1 MHLVHKRL
9 DVGRQDRVID
19 HLVEDQLIAAT
30 EAEELR
36 STHGDT
42 AATALLV
49 DDRVDEDSLLQ
60 HLAVAFD
67 CPPAGYGDG
76 LYVERAV
83 FDELDTELVRKY
95 EIIPVRRRAHERV
108 DVIVVEPLNEMA
120 RKILEEQFDTPV
132 RQYIWPRVRYLQA
145 RHFFVGDPLPDSV
158 RDYIRDHPVTFG
170 YATPEDEIDV
180 HRALRDSTSLHV
192 HQWSRS
198 DVRNFIANCYDRDTL
213 LKVLLGFA
221 GHWLTNRLIVVFGKE
236 GIQPYFVEEWPQLD
250 EHVDDLDA
258 LRALRVDSA
267 GNSPIRTQDAWQSG
281 SCGDLGLGELFDKLD
296 VTPPELLAS
305 FPLQL
310 GGRNA
315 MSLIGVPTDRS
326 AAVRLDELSDDF
338 DLEPLVEAT
347 DWVGDQLEAMI
358 KRAKQDTL
366 PPPADRVPALPKPKS
381 QLGLGFED
389 SLVEQ
394 EIARRQNNQSRHR
407 WEIVDISHVIEESSA
422 ADEQDNAEAST
433 PLEEPSDADEKRQFA
448 DASAPLEES
457 SYTDDEQP
465 IADASTPLEESS
477 ESADASEALVEASQP
492 LEIEGQ
498 PSSSV
503 VEVVADALG
512 SDESSTSQTTSQQAP
527 SSESESVSDDD
538 ATSTES
544 TDSNVSDGRASPET
558 DVGATSYGMPT
569 ADIPESSD
577 ALVNATDSETQS
589 TANDE
594 VNADIGDVDSD
605 AGLASGS
612 SDVSDGWSD
621 VLHEVSEHRLQ
632 DGESS
637 SPTSDAKSDDDT
649 GEGQSV
655 EAGGVGDD
663 PSKTVEQHDFTDG
676 GDATNDEPQDADSG
690 DGPSGL
696 SIPTGPS
703 GVPMAQILRRPNRA
717 SEDATAPA
725 SASSGDDEQ
734 SSAGANGTTGRTMM
748 GLGEIPSLADDSNID
763 SEADDDAE
771 LAAGTS
777 ASLAGADSRPGGT
790 VQMDADSARTQT
802 FGEFLDDME
811 SEHIQEEASDA
822 FDDDPLTVPVDAIE
836 ELESGP
842 MAVEIEESL
851 ALLDSP
857 AKDEAFAAAEHL
869 ATVGTSVLPKLDDPF
884 PGRLFVDRY
893 QYSVDT
899 LPAVNDHGPVLEALV
914 RIGTPSLGLVD
925 KYLDAN
931 SLECRFYAT
940 YLLTEL
946 PAEPLLETLSQ
957 RLFDRDQ
964 QTRKIARDII
974 YAHRHIEDFEE
985 QVIESLRA
993 VLADSSEESRV
1004 EIAADCV
1011 RLFKDIASVPL
1022 LIEHLQGHSEPVRD
1036 AVHRAL
1042 REITF
1047 QSLAPSPSEWRRW
1060 WFDADGQPRWK
1071 WLVDAMDSEYKEM
1084 RLLAFDEIEQLPG
1097 VDIDYH
1103 PEQPTK
1109 LRGRAQQQL
1118 TELFEQQQNS

>member
-19 HLVEDQLIAAT
+19 HLVEEQLIAAP

-49 DDRVDEDSLLQ
+49 DDRVDEDTLLQ
-60 HLAVAFD
+60 HLAIAFD
-67 CPPAGYGDG
+67 CPPAGYSDG

-83 FDELDTELVRKY
+83 FDELDTELIRKY
-95 EIIPVRRRAHERV
+95 EVIPVRRRAHERV

-120 RKILEEQFDTPV
+120 RTILEEQFDTPI
-132 RQYIWPRVRYLQA
+132 RQYIWPRLRYLQA

-158 RDYIRDHPVTFG
+158 RDYVRDHPVTFG

-198 DVRNFIANCYDRDTL
+198 DVRDFIANCYDRDTL

-221 GHWLTNRLIVVFGKE
+221 GRWLTNRLIVVFGKE

-258 LRALRVDSA
+258 LRGLRVDSA
-267 GNSPIRTQDAWQSG
+267 GESPIRTQDAWQSG
-281 SCGDLGLGELFDKLD
+281 SCQDLGLGELFDKLD
-296 VTPPELLAS
+296 VTPPELLAA

-338 DLEPLVEAT
+338 DLELLVEAT
-347 DWVGDQLEAMI
+347 GWVGDQLEAMI
-358 KRAKQDTL
+358 KRAKQDSL
-366 PPPADRVPALPKPKS
+366 PPPADRVPALPKPKN

-394 EIARRQNNQSRHR
+394 EIARRQSNQSRHR
-407 WEIVDISHVIEESSA
+407 WGIVDISHVIEESSA
-422 ADEQDNAEAST
+422 ADDERDIAETST
-433 PLEEPSDADEKRQFA
+433 PLGEPSETDDEQQFA
-448 DASAPLEES
+448 DAS
-457 SYTDDEQP
+457 TP
-465 IADASTPLEESS
+465 IEESS
-477 ESADASEALVEASQP
+477 ERVDDSESLVEPSQP
-492 LEIEGQ
+492 LEVEGQ

-512 SDESSTSQTTSQQAP
+512 SDESSTSPTP
-527 SSESESVSDDD
+527 SHQDPISESNDD
-538 ATSTES
+538 A
-544 TDSNVSDGRASPET
+544 ASANSADRDVEDERPSPDA

-577 ALVNATDSETQS
+577 ALVNATDSATDGEALS
-589 TANDE
+589 TASD
-594 VNADIGDVDSD
+594 DIDSDIDDVDSD
-605 AGLASGS
+605 TGLASGS
-612 SDVSDGWSD
+612 SGVSDGWSD

-637 SPTSDAKSDDDT
+637 SSTSEFDDAST
-649 GEGQSV
+649 SS
-655 EAGGVGDD
+655 GDD
-663 PSKTVEQHDFTDG
+663 PGEGDDLNADGVGNDPSQAAAHDGSTKED
-676 GDATNDEPQDADSG
+676 DATNDEPQDADSG

-703 GVPMAQILRRPNRA
+703 GVPMAQILRRPKRV
-717 SEDATAPA
+717 SENAVT
-725 SASSGDDEQ
+725 SAQDESDSDEQ
-734 SSAGANGTTGRTMM
+734 SSAGADGTTGRTMM
-748 GLGEIPSLADDSNID
+748 GLGEIPSLADDSEVD
-763 SEADDDAE
+763 AEADDDAE

-790 VQMDADSARTQT
+790 IQMDADSARTQT

-811 SEHIQEEASDA
+811 SEHIDEEPGDE
-822 FDDDPLTVPVDAIE
+822 FDNDPLTVPVDAIE

-851 ALLDSP
+851 SLLDSP

-869 ATVGTSVLPKLDDPF
+869 ATAGASVLPRLDDPF

-893 QYSVDT
+893 QYSVET
-899 LPAVNDHGPVLEALV
+899 LPPVNDHGPILEALV
-914 RIGTPSLGLVD
+914 RIGTPSLALVD
-925 KYLDAN
+925 KYLDVN

-946 PAEPLLETLSQ
+946 PAEPLLEALTE

-964 QTRKIARDII
+964 QTRNIARDII
-974 YAHRHIEDFEE
+974 YAHRHVNNFEE
-985 QVIESLRA
+985 QVIDSLRA
-993 VLADSSEESRV
+993 VLADSDEESRV

-1022 LIEHLQGHSEPVRD
+1022 LIDHLQGHSEPVRD

-1071 WLVDAMDSEYKEM
+1071 WLVDAMDSESKEM

-1109 LRGRAQQQL
+1109 LRGRAQRQL
-1118 TELFEQQQNS
+1118 TELFEQQQS